1 MPGGAQAAG
10 RSGAARGGGPR
21 VQTLSMRILI
31 TGGAGFIGSALAR
44 AHVERGDAVTV
55 ADSLVT
61 GQRDLVPEGARF
73 VLLDVGTPDLDTL
86 FRERGPFDVVSH
98 HAALKDVRRAL
109 VDPQPDAEA
118 NIVGTLNVLRVAR
131 EHGTGR
137 FVFPSSAA
145 IYGDPAVFPTA
156 ETAPIAPI
164 SPYGISKAAAEL
176 YCAFFARAHGL
187 PTVALRYSTVYG
199 PRASEESEAGS
210 ITILHPP
217 GGGRGSADHL
227 RRRRAVTGLHL
238 RRRRGA
244 GQPGRARP
252 CPPPLGRLQ
261 RVHGRGGDHQRGL
274 PAPGAAA
281 GSARPPEYRP
291 ARAGE
296 VRKNVQDSA
305 LIRRETGWMAQVS
318 LHEGLERMVAA
329 FSGERTVAGAAG

>member
-1 MPGGAQAAG
+1 
-10 RSGAARGGGPR
+10 
-21 VQTLSMRILI
+21 MRILI

-73 VLLDVGTPDLDTL
+73 VRLDVGTPDLDAL

-145 IYGDPAVFPTA
+145 IYGDPALFPTP

-210 ITILHPP
+210 ITTFTRRVVAGEAPTIFGDGEQSRDFIYVDDVVRANLAVLDRAPRP
-217 GGGRGSADHL
+217 WAVYNVSTGVEVTINEVCRLLGSAAD
-227 RRRRAVTGLHL
+227 
-238 RRRRGA
+238 
-244 GQPGRARP
+244 
-252 CPPPLGRLQ
+252 
-261 RVHGRGGDHQRGL
+261 
-274 PAPGAAA
+274 
-281 GSARPPEYRP
+281 SARPPEYRP

-296 VRKNVQDSA
+296 VRKNLQDSS

-318 LHEGLERMVAA
+318 LHEGLQRMVAA
-329 FSGERTVAGAAG
+329 FSEERTVAGATG

>member
-1 MPGGAQAAG
+1 
-10 RSGAARGGGPR
+10 
-21 VQTLSMRILI
+21 MRILI

-44 AHVERGDAVTV
+44 AHVERGDEVTV

-73 VLLDVGTPDLDTL
+73 VLLDVGTPGLDTL

-137 FVFPSSAA
+137 FIFPSSAA

-210 ITILHPP
+210 ITTFT
-217 GGGRGSADHL
+217 
-227 RRRRAVTGLHL
+227 RRVVAGEAPTIFGDGEQSRDFIYIDDVVQANLAVLDRAPRPWAVYNVSTGVEVTINEV
-238 RRRRGA
+238 
-244 GQPGRARP
+244 
-252 CPPPLGRLQ
+252 CRL
-261 RVHGRGGDHQRGL
+261 L
-274 PAPGAAA
+274 GAAA
-281 GSARPPEYRP
+281 GAARPPEYRP

-296 VRKNVQDSA
+296 VRRNVQDSA
-305 LIRRETGWMAQVS
+305 LLRRETGWLAQVS
-318 LHEGLERMVAA
+318 LPEGLERMVAA
-329 FSGERTVAGAAG
+329 FSGERTAAGAAG